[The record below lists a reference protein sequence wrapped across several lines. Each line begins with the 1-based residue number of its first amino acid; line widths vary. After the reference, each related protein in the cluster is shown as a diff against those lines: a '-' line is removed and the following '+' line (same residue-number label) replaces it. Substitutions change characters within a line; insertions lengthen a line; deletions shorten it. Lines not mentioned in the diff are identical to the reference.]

1 MIIRKEINV
10 KKPLTAKQQQ
20 MLEALYDRPIVPDD
34 DIPELTEEQIRQLHP
49 RRNPYAARLKKQGSQ
64 D

>member
-1 MIIRKEINV
+1 MIIRKEIDV
-10 KKPLTAKQQQ
+10 KKPLTADQQQ
-20 MLEALYDRPIVPDD
+20 MLEAVQDRPIMPDD

-49 RRNPYAARLKKQGSQ
+49 RTNPYAAQFKKQRSQ

>member
-1 MIIRKEINV
+1 MIIRKEIDV
-10 KKPLTAKQQQ
+10 KKPLTDAQRQ
-20 MLEALYDRPIVPDD
+20 MLEALQNQPTDPDD

>member
-1 MIIRKEINV
+1 MIIRKEIDV
-10 KKPLTAKQQQ
+10 KKPLTAGQQQ
-20 MLEALYDRPIVPDD
+20 MLEALQDRLIVPDD